1 MVNKSYML
9 ATKPA
14 ASEVKLFVDQRLIP
28 VGINLAGSVEGLLER
43 VAVRARQR
51 PATAV
56 GATFATAM
64 LLSMLTRRLL
74 RPTFL

>member
-1 MVNKSYML
+1 MVNKSYMV

-14 ASEVKLFVDQRLIP
+14 PSEVKLFIDQQVIP

-43 VAVRARQR
+43 VAVRARAQ

-56 GATFATAM
+56 GAAFTTAM

-74 RPTFL
+74 RPTVF